1 MRILA
6 KTKHFEIQERSHN
19 NNFYYVVMADNKNW
33 NKFYNKYD
41 AFSFCYK
48 EIEKRAKHEILQ
60 SIF

>member
-6 KTKHFEIQERSHN
+6 KTKRIEIIEKTHN
-19 NNFYYVVMADNKNW
+19 NNKYYITVFNSNSW

-48 EIEKRAKHEILQ
+48 EIEKRAKHEIL
-60 SIF
+60 